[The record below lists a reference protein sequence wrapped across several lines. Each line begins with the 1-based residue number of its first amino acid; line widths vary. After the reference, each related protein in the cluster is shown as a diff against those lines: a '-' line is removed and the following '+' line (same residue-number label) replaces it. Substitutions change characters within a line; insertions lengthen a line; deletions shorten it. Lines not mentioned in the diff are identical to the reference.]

1 MARNKSSKFGVA
13 EGLFT
18 PSVNEEIKPTQEVQE
33 VSTISTS
40 VEGYKP
46 EIVFGA
52 TQGKKGHKASRI
64 NMAFSPENHEWLK
77 KHSRELGISA
87 TELANEQ
94 YELYEREKNCKR
106 RML

>member
-18 PSVNEEIKPTQEVQE
+18 SPVADEIKNVQQVQE
-33 VSTISTS
+33 ESTTSTS
-40 VEGYKP
+40 AEEYKP

-87 TELANEQ
+87 TELANEAIRIIRERK
-94 YELYEREKNCKR
+94 EL
-106 RML
+106 